1 MKRELRAKRQQ
12 LFELAEALGYCLEKT
27 SYFKQEFATSIAR
40 RLINR
45 RGNFIYQA
53 TDFSIPGFSCHA
65 AVSMFASALLMQP
78 LADLVEEQQ
87 TVTWRATT
95 SAQVRLMLGTLLT
108 DLKGPTAGVSRGLRT
123 ASESCIRV
131 IATLIPPLE
140 VSWVRVASGLHRL
153 YVSMI
158 YVLSDDAGE
167 MHFPKDANRREL
179 GVSSAQ
185 EASYRVM
192 VLQDAVQLQEM
203 ACPLSP
209 GWLRQMG
216 KEEEAQMMEARL
228 HALTVMQVPDVPVS
242 RRVRKPAL
250 AKFDIEM
257 IVKEERRSKARWFL
271 VRWEGYHPSWEAWR
285 INGHRG
291 EPVETWEPL
300 ATVQGTQA
308 LESWQMECT

>member
-12 LFELAEALGYCLEKT
+12 LFELAESLGYCLEKT

-65 AVSMFASALLMQP
+65 AASMFASALLMQP

-153 YVSMI
+153 YVNMI
-158 YVLSDDAGE
+158 YVLSDEAWE
-167 MHFPKDANRREL
+167 MHFPKDANRRL
-179 GVSSAQ
+179 
-185 EASYRVM
+185 
-192 VLQDAVQLQEM
+192 
-203 ACPLSP
+203 AC
-209 GWLRQMG
+209 
-216 KEEEAQMMEARL
+216 
-228 HALTVMQVPDVPVS
+228 H
-242 RRVRKPAL
+242 RRKKR
-250 AKFDIEM
+250 
-257 IVKEERRSKARWFL
+257 
-271 VRWEGYHPSWEAWR
+271 
-285 INGHRG
+285 
-291 EPVETWEPL
+291 
-300 ATVQGTQA
+300 ATG
-308 LESWQMECT
+308 

>member
-1 MKRELRAKRQQ
+1 
-12 LFELAEALGYCLEKT
+12 
-27 SYFKQEFATSIAR
+27 
-40 RLINR
+40 
-45 RGNFIYQA
+45 
-53 TDFSIPGFSCHA
+53 
-65 AVSMFASALLMQP
+65 
-78 LADLVEEQQ
+78 
-87 TVTWRATT
+87 
-95 SAQVRLMLGTLLT
+95 
-108 DLKGPTAGVSRGLRT
+108 VSRGLRT

-158 YVLSDDAGE
+158 YVLSDEAGE

-228 HALTVMQVPDVPVS
+228 HARTLMQAPDAPVS

-250 AKFDIEM
+250 AQFDIEM

-271 VRWEGYHPSWEAWR
+271 VRWEGYHPSWEAWH
-285 INGHRG
+285 INGQRG

-300 ATVQGTQA
+300 ATVHGTQA
-308 LESWQMECT
+308 LEIWQMECTYSCACEAEKSRASPCATSGAGAGGGAMQKRRVRLCEGASEGVRG

>member
-12 LFELAEALGYCLEKT
+12 LFELAESLGYCLEKT
-27 SYFKQEFATSIAR
+27 SYFKQEFASSIAR

-65 AVSMFASALLMQP
+65 AASMFASALLMQP

-153 YVSMI
+153 YVNMI
-158 YVLSDDAGE
+158 LSC
-167 MHFPKDANRREL
+167 
-179 GVSSAQ
+179 Q
-185 EASYRVM
+185 T
-192 VLQDAVQLQEM
+192 
-203 ACPLSP
+203 
-209 GWLRQMG
+209 RQG
-216 KEEEAQMMEARL
+216 RC
-228 HALTVMQVPDVPVS
+228 TS
-242 RRVRKPAL
+242 RRMRIGGSLACHRRK
-250 AKFDIEM
+250 
-257 IVKEERRSKARWFL
+257 RR
-271 VRWEGYHPSWEAWR
+271 
-285 INGHRG
+285 
-291 EPVETWEPL
+291 
-300 ATVQGTQA
+300 ATG
-308 LESWQMECT
+308 